1 MRYAG
6 YRVRPRCLVVDI
18 RHAAGGKNCGAR
30 ALAHERCHVLVVTL
44 GAVADTTK
52 QNLLRMAAQRLGPA
66 ELAKRL
72 NVPESLLTAWMSGHA
87 SMPDRK
93 LLVLADLLDKLGDA
107 PPS

>member
-1 MRYAG
+1 MFPLLRFAT
-6 YRVRPRCLVVDI
+6 VP
-18 RHAAGGKNCGAR
+18 
-30 ALAHERCHVLVVTL
+30 
-44 GAVADTTK
+44 DTTK

-93 LLVLADLLDKLGDA
+93 LLILADLLDKLGDA
-107 PPS
+107 PNSGSGS